1 MLRRFVPKRTRQ
13 FTSSVPLLAGFRVA
27 NSEQLSTLAD
37 FGPQPKCFLASLV
50 IHKAAWISACLA
62 QPVEIGT
69 SSSSFDLTLLQV
81 GLSPTQRVSNHR
93 RFFLGA
99 GSIDEW
105 MCR

>member
-62 QPVEIGT
+62 QPVENWNE
-69 SSSSFDLTLLQV
+69 L
-81 GLSPTQRVSNHR
+81 
-93 RFFLGA
+93 FFLRPDTSA
-99 GSIDEW
+99 GGSLSHSESK
-105 MCR
+105 